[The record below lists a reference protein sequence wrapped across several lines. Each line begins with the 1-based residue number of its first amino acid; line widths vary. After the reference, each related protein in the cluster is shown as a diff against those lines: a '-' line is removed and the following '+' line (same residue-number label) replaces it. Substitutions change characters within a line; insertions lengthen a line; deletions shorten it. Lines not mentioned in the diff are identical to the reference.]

1 MSAIGHRAYNW
12 YKRNAARPLFRNM
25 AQIQPVEPVISFS
38 FDDFPRTA
46 LQVAGGILKEEG
58 LTGTYFVSLGLLG
71 KDSPSGQICTEED
84 VVEAFAQG
92 HELGSHTF
100 SHCHSWDTDGT
111 TYERSLVENQEALQ
125 RLIPGASFR
134 TFAYPISLPNL
145 RAKRACARHFE
156 CSRGGGQT
164 YNIGP
169 TDLNQ
174 LSAFF
179 LEKTA
184 SNVDSVKEII
194 DKNNSAGGWLILA
207 THDVAA
213 GPSQYGCSPEFFRN
227 VVRYAVSSGA
237 RILPV
242 ISALGLGLGRPTEA
256 GMLKSC
262 TEERG
267 PAV

>member
-1 MSAIGHRAYNW
+1 M
-12 YKRNAARPLFRNM
+12 PLFRNV
-25 AQIQPVEPVISFS
+25 AQIRPSEPVISFS

-46 LQVAGGILKEEG
+46 LHVGGQILREEG

-71 KDSPSGQICTEED
+71 KASPSGEICTEED
-84 VVEAFAQG
+84 VIETLSQG

-100 SHCHSWDTDGT
+100 SHCHSWDTDSVI
-111 TYERSLVENQEALQ
+111 YERSLVENQEALE

-134 TFAYPISLPNL
+134 TFAYPISLPNP
-145 RAKRACARHFE
+145 RSKRACARHFE

-164 YNIGP
+164 YNFGT

-184 SNVDSVKEII
+184 DSVERVKEII

-207 THDVAA
+207 THDVTS
-213 GPSQYGCSPEFFRN
+213 GPSAFGCSPEFFKN
-227 VVRYAVSSGA
+227 VVRYAKGSGA

-242 ISALGLGLGRPTEA
+242 ISALNLALGRTSELGPVR
-256 GMLKSC
+256 SR